1 MRWVCLLLVLFLAQS
16 ATAIELDEGVK
27 IPIVAV
33 SGTDGGPEE
42 GALLEAV
49 VLVTNGTGHV
59 FVDTRPYTQVDL
71 QGSARIAAMV
81 ASDVMGVD
89 QRNYDFYYIIDVPSP
104 IIGGPSAGGAL
115 TVATIAAMNNWTL
128 KEDIVMTGTINPD
141 ESIGPVGGIPSKLRA
156 AAAGGMTTFLLPE
169 GQRIVLGNKTI
180 RSKGWPY
187 TLIEQ
192 EQTAIDLVDMG
203 RVLGVNVKEVGN
215 VREAVSE
222 FTGHELKKPAF
233 RGAVVTVEYQN
244 KLKPLAVRLQNESQ
258 MMYKDAEKVAPG
270 SLTKAS
276 ELMQKAR
283 THYKN
288 KKYYAATSVY
298 FQSMIELR
306 SIIWAA
312 GYDSAGDRQGY
323 VNNIT
328 DEVGRTINDTE
339 LLIADFKA
347 KGYGDVGST
356 GAAESRVTEARSL
369 FEEGMKKSEITDYI
383 SFMAQAN
390 ERARSARWWL
400 SLADPGAPV
409 VDEEILADRAGYYLS
424 QAQSIVTYSKSL
436 LMESGDVHVIT
447 GADDHLSSA
456 RIQMKKH
463 YYTGSIYDSLRA
475 MVKASTAIALMGEP
489 DEEKKSQYSKEAA
502 GIAIENARKSG
513 TEPTLAVSSYEFAE
527 TSSASTFQKVEE
539 YGYARMLANIM
550 TTLNEHGRVPIINES
565 ATAVQTL
572 PAVTEEV
579 GVPAAGAPFAIVAIL
594 LVIMLRRR

>member
-16 ATAIELDEGVK
+16 ATAIELDEGVR

-33 SGTDGGPEE
+33 SGPDGGPEE

-81 ASDVMGVD
+81 ASDVMEVD

-128 KEDIVMTGTINPD
+128 KGDIVMTGTINPD
-141 ESIGPVGGIPSKLRA
+141 ESIGPVGGIPSKLQA
-156 AAAGGMTTFLLPE
+156 AAAGNTTTFLLPE
-169 GQRIVLGNKTI
+169 GQRTVLGTKTV

-187 TLIEQ
+187 TFIEQ
-192 EQTAIDLVDMG
+192 EQTTIDLVDMG
-203 RVLGVNVKEVGN
+203 RDLGVNVKEVGN

-222 FTGHELKKPAF
+222 FTGRELAKPSL

-244 KLKPLAVRLQNESQ
+244 KLRPLAVKLQNESQ
-258 MMYKDAEKVAPG
+258 MMYRDAEKVAPG
-270 SLTKAS
+270 SLGRAS
-276 ELMQKAR
+276 ELIQRAR
-283 THYKN
+283 TLYGE

-306 SIIWAA
+306 SIIWSA
-312 GYDSAGDRQGY
+312 GYDSSKDRQQY
-323 VNNIT
+323 MSNLT

-339 LLIADFKA
+339 LMIADFKA
-347 KGYGDVGST
+347 KGYGDVSST
-356 GAAESRVTEARSL
+356 GAAESRITEAGSML
-369 FEEGMKKSEITDYI
+369 KEGMNKSEITDYI
-383 SFMAQAN
+383 SLMAQAN

-409 VDEEILADRAGYYLS
+409 VDEETLADRAGYYLS
-424 QAQSIVTYSKSL
+424 QAQSIVTYSESL
-436 LMESGDVHVIT
+436 LLESGDVHVIT
-447 GADDHLSSA
+447 GADEHISRA

-463 YYTGSIYDSLRA
+463 YYTGAIYDSLRA
-475 MVKASTAIALMGEP
+475 IVAASTAIALMGEP
-489 DEEKKSQYSKEAA
+489 DEEKKIRYSKEAA
-502 GIAIENARKSG
+502 GIAIGNARNSG

-527 TSSASTFQKVEE
+527 TSPANTFQKVEE
-539 YGYARMLANIM
+539 YGYAKMLANIM
-550 TTLNEHGRVPIINES
+550 TMLNEHGRTPVINES
-565 ATAVQTL
+565 ATAVPTQ
-572 PAVTEEV
+572 PAAAEEV
-579 GVPAAGAPFAIVAIL
+579 SVPGEGAPFAIAAIL
-594 LVIMLRRR
+594 LVILMRRR